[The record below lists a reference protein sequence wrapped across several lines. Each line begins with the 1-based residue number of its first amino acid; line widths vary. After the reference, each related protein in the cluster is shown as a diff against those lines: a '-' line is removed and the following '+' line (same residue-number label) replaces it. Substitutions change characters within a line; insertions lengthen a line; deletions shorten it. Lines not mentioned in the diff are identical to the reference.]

1 MSSLTIG
8 EVARRAGVGVETV
21 RFYERKGLLEDPRK
35 HEAGY
40 RLYEESAV
48 ARLLFIKR
56 AKQLGFTLNE
66 IKTLLTLRLDP
77 DADRGDIKR
86 QLGNKIKCVE
96 GKMRDLEQMRVVLH
110 RLWLA
115 CDGEGPMEGCPI
127 LEALDHGWAGAE
139 TECPPEPG

>member
-8 EVARRAGVGVETV
+8 ELARRAGIGVETV
-21 RFYERKGLLEDPRK
+21 RFYERKGLLADPRK

-40 RLYEESAV
+40 RLYEDSAV

-56 AKQLGFTLNE
+56 AKLLGFTLNE
-66 IKTLLTLRLDP
+66 IKALLTLRLDP
-77 DADRGDIKR
+77 EAHRGDIKQ
-86 QLGNKIKCVE
+86 QLGDKIKTIE
-96 GKMRDLEQMRVVLH
+96 GKVNDLQRMRVVLH

-127 LEALDHGWAGAE
+127 LEALDHGWSGVQ
-139 TECPPEPG
+139 TDFPPEPL